1 MDIRKGDTVLV
12 ITGKYKGRKGRVL
25 RTMPS
30 EDRLI
35 VEGVNMIKR
44 ATKANPQKNIKGG
57 IVEREAPI
65 AVSNVLLLDPEAGKP
80 TRVGIRV
87 EGVNMMK
94 RHTRPSSRNQ
104 QGGIVERE
112 RPIHVS
118 NVMAWCEAAGK
129 PSKIVRKVLQDGS
142 RVRVFKVNGE
152 TISE

>member
-1 MDIRKGDTVLV
+1 MDIRKGDTVVV

-25 RTMPS
+25 RTMPG

-35 VEGVNMIKR
+35 
-44 ATKANPQKNIKGG
+44 
-57 IVEREAPI
+57 
-65 AVSNVLLLDPEAGKP
+65 
-80 TRVGIRV
+80 V

-94 RHTRPSSRNQ
+94 RHTRPSNRNQ

-129 PSKIVRKVLQDGS
+129 ASKIIRKRLEDGT